1 MQNKL
6 RRILQKQDG
15 IAILF
20 VLCLGALFVALAAA
34 LGYAAS
40 VLTANANSQLREQQ
54 AYQLAVSFSD
64 VLEQE
69 LNTETSDFADF
80 INGTYM
86 NSVAYGTNIYTQE
99 SGKTVIN
106 GPEEKPKVAEEAD
119 KLTLTLQRRPGT
131 EADDL
136 TADIPIHYSD
146 AENLAKKLTEME
158 STEHTVKDLE
168 LDITVKAE
176 KDGVSYAYTVNYV
189 RSAHYDVYYTLNNDD
204 TTHYDWD
211 PNERKFYVDGD
222 VDGDKDKD
230 VKVTDTN
237 NLQVTLHYNTT
248 PKPTNITY
256 TRGLRSQKGAT

>member
-15 IAILF
+15 IAILL

-64 VLEQE
+64 VLEKE
-69 LNTETSDFADF
+69 LNKNSEFAKF
-80 INGTYM
+80 INDTYM
-86 NSVAYGTNIYTQE
+86 YSLAYGTNIYTQE
-99 SGKTVIN
+99 SDKTVMN
-106 GPEEKPKVAEEAD
+106 GTAAGTNAAGAD
-119 KLTLTLQRRPGT
+119 NLTLTLQRRPGAEADYLT
-131 EADDL
+131 AGIPISYVSADDL
-136 TADIPIHYSD
+136 ANALSGKD
-146 AENLAKKLTEME
+146 

-168 LDITVKAE
+168 LDVTVKAE

-189 RSAHYDVYYTLNNDD
+189 RSAHYKVYYTLGED
-204 TTHYDWD
+204 TTHYTWD
-211 PNERKFYVDGD
+211 ASKKTFHAVTGNTTVTVDD
-222 VDGDKDKD
+222 ANKP
-230 VKVTDTN
+230 T
-237 NLQVTLHYNTT
+237 VTLHYNTT
-248 PKPTNITY
+248 EKPTNITY

>member
-15 IAILF
+15 IAILL

-106 GPEEKPKVAEEAD
+106 GPEDKPKVAEEAD

-136 TADIPIHYSD
+136 TADILIHYSD
-146 AENLAKKLTEME
+146 AENLAKTLSEMGS
-158 STEHTVKDLE
+158 STHTVKDLE
-168 LDITVKAE
+168 LDITVQAE

-189 RSAHYDVYYTLNNDD
+189 RSAHYDVYYTLNNNGA
-204 TTHYDWD
+204 THYKWD

-237 NLQVTLHYNTT
+237 NPKVTLHYNTT
-248 PKPTNITY
+248 QKPTGVTY

>member
-15 IAILF
+15 IAILL

-64 VLEQE
+64 VLEKE
-69 LNTETSDFADF
+69 LNTETSEFAKF
-80 INGTYM
+80 INDTYM

-99 SGKTVIN
+99 SGKTVMN
-106 GPEEKPKVAEEAD
+106 GSAAGTNAAGAD
-119 KLTLTLQRRPGT
+119 KLTLTLQRRPGA
-131 EADDL
+131 EADYL
-136 TADIPIHYSD
+136 TAGIPITYSD
-146 AENLAKKLTEME
+146 AENLAKTLSDKDNAT
-158 STEHTVKDLE
+158 HTVKDLE

-189 RSAHYDVYYTLNNDD
+189 RSAHYDVLYYTLDNDTMHYTWNAEEKKFHAGAKTVDVTGANN
-204 TTHYDWD
+204 
-211 PNERKFYVDGD
+211 PK
-222 VDGDKDKD
+222 
-230 VKVTDTN
+230 
-237 NLQVTLHYNTT
+237 VTLHYNTT
-248 PKPTNITY
+248 QKPTGVTY

>member
-15 IAILF
+15 IAILL

-69 LNTETSDFADF
+69 LQNKDSQFAKF
-80 INGTYM
+80 INDTYM
-86 NSVAYGTNIYTQE
+86 YSVAYGTNIYTQE
-99 SGKTVIN
+99 SGKTVMN
-106 GPEEKPKVAEEAD
+106 GSTADTNAANAD

-131 EADDL
+131 EADYL
-136 TADIPIHYSD
+136 TAGRSIPYGS
-146 AENLAKKLTEME
+146 AEDLAETLLEME
-158 STEHTVKDLE
+158 SATHTVKDLE
-168 LDITVKAE
+168 LDVTVKAE

-189 RSAHYDVYYTLNNDD
+189 RSAHYEVSYYTLNTDD
-204 TTHYDWD
+204 TTHYRWD
-211 PNERKFYVDGD
+211 ATGKKFYVSKIDEEG
-222 VDGDKDKD
+222 
-230 VKVTDTN
+230 VKVTDTYKPT
-237 NLQVTLHYNTT
+237 VTLHYNTT

>member
-15 IAILF
+15 IAILL

-69 LNTETSDFADF
+69 LKDKDSEFAKF

-86 NSVAYGTNIYTQE
+86 YSVAYGTNIYTQE
-99 SGKTVIN
+99 SGKTVMD
-106 GPEEKPKVAEEAD
+106 GSTAD
-119 KLTLTLQRRPGT
+119 TNAANADDLTLTLQRRPGT
-131 EADDL
+131 EADYL
-136 TADIPIHYSD
+136 TAGRSIPYSD
-146 AENLAKKLTEME
+146 ADDLATALSEME
-158 STEHTVKDLE
+158 SPAHTVKDLE
-168 LDITVKAE
+168 LDVTVKAE

-189 RSAHYDVYYTLNNDD
+189 RSAHYEVSYYTLNNND

-211 PNERKFYVDGD
+211 PNERKFYVGD
-222 VDGDKDKD
+222 IKVGVDDRP
-230 VKVTDTN
+230 T
-237 NLQVTLHYNTT
+237 VTLHYNTT
-248 PKPTNITY
+248 PRPTNITY

>member
-15 IAILF
+15 IAILL

-54 AYQLAVSFSD
+54 TYQLAVSFSD

-69 LNTETSDFADF
+69 LNKDSEFATF
-80 INGTYM
+80 INETYM

-99 SGKTVIN
+99 SGKTVMN
-106 GPEEKPKVAEEAD
+106 GSAAGTNAAEAD
-119 KLTLTLQRRPGT
+119 KLTLTLQRRPGAEADYLT
-131 EADDL
+131 AGVSIPYSNADDL
-136 TADIPIHYSD
+136 ATTLSD
-146 AENLAKKLTEME
+146 ME
-158 STEHTVKDLE
+158 SLTHTVKDLE

-189 RSAHYDVYYTLNNDD
+189 RRAHYDVLYYTLDNDD
-204 TTHYDWD
+204 ATHYTWD
-211 PNERKFYVDGD
+211 ATNKTFSAGSTT
-222 VDGDKDKD
+222 
-230 VKVTDTN
+230 VTVNDTN
-237 NLQVTLHYNTT
+237 KPTVTLHYNTT
-248 PKPTNITY
+248 PTPTNITY

>member
-15 IAILF
+15 IAILL

-54 AYQLAVSFSD
+54 TYQLAVSFSD

-69 LNTETSDFADF
+69 LNKDSEFATF
-80 INGTYM
+80 INETYM

-99 SGKTVIN
+99 SGKTVMN
-106 GPEEKPKVAEEAD
+106 GSTAATNAAGAD
-119 KLTLTLQRRPGT
+119 KLTLTLQRRPGAEADYLT
-131 EADDL
+131 AGRSIPYSDADDL
-136 TADIPIHYSD
+136 
-146 AENLAKKLTEME
+146 AKTLSEME

-189 RSAHYDVYYTLNNDD
+189 RSAHYDVSYYTLDNDD
-204 TTHYDWD
+204 ATHYTWD
-211 PNERKFYVDGD
+211 ASDKKFHAGATTVD
-222 VDGDKDKD
+222 
-230 VKVTDTN
+230 VTDANKPT
-237 NLQVTLHYNTT
+237 VTLHYDTNGT
-248 PKPTNITY
+248 PTGVDY

>member
-15 IAILF
+15 IAILL

-54 AYQLAVSFSD
+54 TYQLAVSFSD

-69 LNTETSDFADF
+69 LNKDSEFATF
-80 INGTYM
+80 INDTYM

-99 SGKTVIN
+99 SGKTVMN
-106 GPEEKPKVAEEAD
+106 GSAAGTNAAGAD
-119 KLTLTLQRRPGT
+119 KLTLTLQRRPGA

-136 TADIPIHYSD
+136 TAGVSIPYSNAD
-146 AENLAKKLTEME
+146 DLAETLSGKQSPEY
-158 STEHTVKDLE
+158 TVKDLE

-189 RSAHYDVYYTLNNDD
+189 RSAHYDVSYYTLNNDD
-204 TTHYDWD
+204 ATHYTWD
-211 PNERKFYVDGD
+211 ASDKKFHTGSTTVD
-222 VDGDKDKD
+222 
-230 VKVTDTN
+230 VTGAN
-237 NLQVTLHYNTT
+237 NPQVTLHYDTT
-248 PKPTNITY
+248 QKPLTNITY

>member
-15 IAILF
+15 IAILL

-64 VLEQE
+64 VLEKE
-69 LNTETSDFADF
+69 LENKDSEFAKF
-80 INGTYM
+80 INDTYM
-86 NSVAYGTNIYTQE
+86 YSVAYGTNIYTQE
-99 SGKTVIN
+99 SGKTVIKSR
-106 GPEEKPKVAEEAD
+106 EKENDEAGAD

-131 EADDL
+131 EADYL
-136 TADIPIHYSD
+136 TAGRSIPYGSAD
-146 AENLAKKLTEME
+146 DLAKTLLEME
-158 STEHTVKDLE
+158 SPTHTVKDLE
-168 LDITVKAE
+168 LDVTVKAE

-189 RSAHYDVYYTLNNDD
+189 RSAHYEVSYYTLNNND
-204 TTHYDWD
+204 TTHYTWNAEDK
-211 PNERKFYVDGD
+211 KFHAGTATVD
-222 VDGDKDKD
+222 
-230 VKVTDTN
+230 VTGADTP
-237 NLQVTLHYNTT
+237 QVTLHYNTT

>member
-15 IAILF
+15 IAILL

-69 LNTETSDFADF
+69 LKNKDSEFAKF
-80 INGTYM
+80 INDTYM
-86 NSVAYGTNIYTQE
+86 YSVAYGTNIYTQE
-99 SGKTVIN
+99 SGKTVMN
-106 GPEEKPKVAEEAD
+106 GSAADTNAANAD

-131 EADDL
+131 EADYL
-136 TADIPIHYSD
+136 TAGRSIPYSD
-146 AENLAKKLTEME
+146 ADDLAKTLSEMKS
-158 STEHTVKDLE
+158 STHTVKDLE
-168 LDITVKAE
+168 LDVTVKAE

-189 RSAHYDVYYTLNNDD
+189 RSAHYEVSYYTLNTDD

-211 PNERKFYVDGD
+211 EEEKKFCVGDIKVGVDD
-222 VDGDKDKD
+222 RP
-230 VKVTDTN
+230 T
-237 NLQVTLHYNTT
+237 VTLHYNTT

>member
-15 IAILF
+15 IAILL

-64 VLEQE
+64 VLEKE
-69 LNTETSDFADF
+69 LNTETSEFADF

-99 SGKTVIN
+99 SGKTVIKSR
-106 GPEEKPKVAEEAD
+106 EKENDEAGAD
-119 KLTLTLQRRPGT
+119 KLTLTLQRRPGAEADFLT
-131 EADDL
+131 AGIPIPYSDADDL
-136 TADIPIHYSD
+136 AKTLSD
-146 AENLAKKLTEME
+146 KDNAT
-158 STEHTVKDLE
+158 HTVKDLE

-189 RSAHYDVYYTLNNDD
+189 RSAHYDVLYYTLDNDD
-204 TTHYDWD
+204 ATHYTWNASDK
-211 PNERKFYVDGD
+211 KFHAGAATVD
-222 VDGDKDKD
+222 
-230 VKVTDTN
+230 VTGAN
-237 NLQVTLHYNTT
+237 NPKVTLHYNTT

>member
-15 IAILF
+15 IAILL

-69 LNTETSDFADF
+69 LKDKDSEFAKF
-80 INGTYM
+80 INDTYM
-86 NSVAYGTNIYTQE
+86 YSVAYGTNIYTQE
-99 SGKTVIN
+99 SGKTVMN
-106 GPEEKPKVAEEAD
+106 GSAADTNAANAD

-131 EADDL
+131 EADYL
-136 TADIPIHYSD
+136 TAGRSIPYSD
-146 AENLAKKLTEME
+146 ADDLATALSEME
-158 STEHTVKDLE
+158 SSTHTVKDLE
-168 LDITVKAE
+168 LDVTVKAE

-189 RSAHYDVYYTLNNDD
+189 RSAHYEVSYYTLNTDD

-211 PNERKFYVDGD
+211 EEEKKFCVGDIRVGVDD
-222 VDGDKDKD
+222 RP
-230 VKVTDTN
+230 T
-237 NLQVTLHYNTT
+237 VTLHYNTT

>member
-15 IAILF
+15 IAILL

-69 LNTETSDFADF
+69 LKNETSDFAKF
-80 INGTYM
+80 INGDYM
-86 NSVAYGTNIYTQE
+86 YSVAYGTNIYTQE
-99 SGKTVIN
+99 SGKTVMKS
-106 GPEEKPKVAEEAD
+106 PEHKTTVAEEAD
-119 KLTLTLQRRPGT
+119 NLTLTLQRRPGT
-131 EADDL
+131 EADYL
-136 TADIPIHYSD
+136 TAGRSIPYSNAD
-146 AENLAKKLTEME
+146 DLAETLSEMKS
-158 STEHTVKDLE
+158 STHTVKDLE
-168 LDITVKAE
+168 LDVTVKAE

-189 RSAHYDVYYTLNNDD
+189 RSAHYEVSYYTLNTDD
-204 TTHYDWD
+204 TTHYTWNAEDKTFRAGSTTVGV
-211 PNERKFYVDGD
+211 NE
-222 VDGDKDKD
+222 
-230 VKVTDTN
+230 TN
-237 NLQVTLHYNTT
+237 KPTVTLHYNTT
-248 PKPTNITY
+248 EKPTNITY

>member
-15 IAILF
+15 IAILL

-69 LNTETSDFADF
+69 LKNKDSEFTKF
-80 INGTYM
+80 INDTYM
-86 NSVAYGTNIYTQE
+86 YSVAYGTNIYTQE
-99 SGKTVIN
+99 SGKTVMD
-106 GPEEKPKVAEEAD
+106 GSTAD
-119 KLTLTLQRRPGT
+119 TNAANADDLTLTLQRRPGAEADYLT
-131 EADDL
+131 AGRSIPYSDADDL
-136 TADIPIHYSD
+136 ATALS
-146 AENLAKKLTEME
+146 EME
-158 STEHTVKDLE
+158 SSTHTVKDLE
-168 LDITVKAE
+168 LDVTVKAE

-189 RSAHYDVYYTLNNDD
+189 RSAHYEVSYYTLNNNDA
-204 TTHYDWD
+204 THYDW
-211 PNERKFYVDGD
+211 NEEEKKFCVGDIKVGVDD
-222 VDGDKDKD
+222 RP
-230 VKVTDTN
+230 T
-237 NLQVTLHYNTT
+237 VTLHYNTT

>member
-15 IAILF
+15 IAILL

-69 LNTETSDFADF
+69 LENKDSDFAKF
-80 INGTYM
+80 INDTYM
-86 NSVAYGTNIYTQE
+86 YSVAYGTNIYTQE
-99 SGKTVIN
+99 SGKTVMN
-106 GPEEKPKVAEEAD
+106 GSTADTNAANAD
-119 KLTLTLQRRPGT
+119 KLTLSLQRRPGT
-131 EADDL
+131 EADYL
-136 TADIPIHYSD
+136 TAGRSIPYSD
-146 AENLAKKLTEME
+146 ADDLAETLSEMKS
-158 STEHTVKDLE
+158 STHTVKDLE
-168 LDITVKAE
+168 LDVTVKAE

-189 RSAHYDVYYTLNNDD
+189 RSAHYEVSYYTLNNND
-204 TTHYDWD
+204 TTHYTWNAEDK
-211 PNERKFYVDGD
+211 KFHAGTTTVD
-222 VDGDKDKD
+222 
-230 VKVTDTN
+230 VTGATPPT
-237 NLQVTLHYNTT
+237 VTLHYNTT

>member
-15 IAILF
+15 IAILL

-64 VLEQE
+64 VLEKE
-69 LNTETSDFADF
+69 LKDETSDFAKF
-80 INGTYM
+80 INETYM

-99 SGKTVIN
+99 SGKTVMN
-106 GPEEKPKVAEEAD
+106 GSAAGTNAAGAD
-119 KLTLTLQRRPGT
+119 KLTLTLQRRPGAEADYLT
-131 EADDL
+131 AGVSIPYSNADDL
-136 TADIPIHYSD
+136 
-146 AENLAKKLTEME
+146 AKTLSGKQSPEY
-158 STEHTVKDLE
+158 TVKDLE

-176 KDGVSYAYTVNYV
+176 KDGASYAYTVNYV
-189 RSAHYDVYYTLNNDD
+189 RSAHYNVLYYTLDNDD
-204 TTHYDWD
+204 TTHYTWD
-211 PNERKFYVDGD
+211 VANKTFSAGSTTVT
-222 VDGDKDKD
+222 
-230 VKVTDTN
+230 VTDTN
-237 NLQVTLHYNTT
+237 KPQVTLHYNTT
-248 PKPTNITY
+248 QTPTDVTY

>member
-15 IAILF
+15 IAILL

-64 VLEQE
+64 VLEKE
-69 LNTETSDFADF
+69 LKDKDSEFTKF
-80 INGTYM
+80 INDTYM
-86 NSVAYGTNIYTQE
+86 YSVAYGTNIYTQE
-99 SGKTVIN
+99 SGKTVMKSREN
-106 GPEEKPKVAEEAD
+106 ATDAAGAD
-119 KLTLTLQRRPGT
+119 NLTLTLQRRPGT
-131 EADDL
+131 EADYL
-136 TADIPIHYSD
+136 TAGRSIPYGSAD
-146 AENLAKKLTEME
+146 DLATALSEME
-158 STEHTVKDLE
+158 SSTHTVKDLE
-168 LDITVKAE
+168 LDVTVKAE

-189 RSAHYDVYYTLNNDD
+189 RSAHYEVSYYTLNNNDA
-204 TTHYDWD
+204 THYDWD
-211 PNERKFYVDGD
+211 EEEKKFCVGDIKVGVDD
-222 VDGDKDKD
+222 RP
-230 VKVTDTN
+230 T
-237 NLQVTLHYNTT
+237 VTLHYNTT

>member
-15 IAILF
+15 IAILL

-54 AYQLAVSFSD
+54 TYQLAVSFSD

-69 LNTETSDFADF
+69 LNKDSEFATF
-80 INGTYM
+80 INETYM

-99 SGKTVIN
+99 SGKTVMN
-106 GPEEKPKVAEEAD
+106 GSTAATNAAGAD
-119 KLTLTLQRRPGT
+119 KLTLTLQRRPGAEADYLT
-131 EADDL
+131 AGVSIPYSNADDL
-136 TADIPIHYSD
+136 ATALSD
-146 AENLAKKLTEME
+146 MD
-158 STEHTVKDLE
+158 STTHTVKDLE

-189 RSAHYDVYYTLNNDD
+189 RSAHYDVLYYTLDNDD
-204 TTHYDWD
+204 ATHYTWNASDK
-211 PNERKFYVDGD
+211 KFHTGSTTVD
-222 VDGDKDKD
+222 VN
-230 VKVTDTN
+230 DTN
-237 NLQVTLHYNTT
+237 KPAVTLHYDTNGT
-248 PKPTNITY
+248 PTGVAY

>member
-15 IAILF
+15 IAILL

-69 LNTETSDFADF
+69 LNKKDSDFAKF
-80 INGTYM
+80 INGDYM
-86 NSVAYGTNIYTQE
+86 YSVAYGTNIYTQE
-99 SGKTVIN
+99 SGKTVMK
-106 GPEEKPKVAEEAD
+106 GPEEKTKVAEEAD
-119 KLTLTLQRRPGT
+119 KLTLTLQRRPGA

-136 TADIPIHYSD
+136 TAGRSIPYSD
-146 AENLAKKLTEME
+146 ADDLAKTLSEMKS
-158 STEHTVKDLE
+158 STHTVKDLE
-168 LDITVKAE
+168 LDVTVKAE

-189 RSAHYDVYYTLNNDD
+189 RSAPYKVSYYTLNNNDA
-204 TTHYDWD
+204 THYDWD
-211 PNERKFYVDGD
+211 PDERKFYVGR
-222 VDGDKDKD
+222 DKDKD
-230 VKVTDTN
+230 VKVTDTYKPT
-237 NLQVTLHYNTT
+237 VTLHYDTT
-248 PKPTNITY
+248 QKPLTNITY

>member
-15 IAILF
+15 IAILL

-64 VLEQE
+64 VLEKE
-69 LNTETSDFADF
+69 LNTETSEFADF

-99 SGKTVIN
+99 SGKTVMN
-106 GPEEKPKVAEEAD
+106 GSAAGTNAAGAD
-119 KLTLTLQRRPGT
+119 KLTLTLQRRPGAEADYLT
-131 EADDL
+131 AGIPIPYSTADDL
-136 TADIPIHYSD
+136 AKTLSD
-146 AENLAKKLTEME
+146 KDNAT
-158 STEHTVKDLE
+158 HTVKDLE

-189 RSAHYDVYYTLNNDD
+189 RSAHYNVLYYTLDND
-204 TTHYDWD
+204 TTQYTWSASDK
-211 PNERKFYVDGD
+211 KFHAGAATVT
-222 VDGDKDKD
+222 
-230 VKVTDTN
+230 VTDTYKPT
-237 NLQVTLHYNTT
+237 VTLHYNTT
-248 PKPTNITY
+248 QKPTVVTY
-256 TRGLRSQKGAT
+256 TRGVRSQKGAT

>member
-15 IAILF
+15 IAILL

-69 LNTETSDFADF
+69 LKNKDSEFAKF
-80 INGTYM
+80 INDTYM
-86 NSVAYGTNIYTQE
+86 YSVAYGTNIYTQE
-99 SGKTVIN
+99 SGKTVVD
-106 GPEEKPKVAEEAD
+106 GSTAD
-119 KLTLTLQRRPGT
+119 TNAANADDLTLTLQRRPGT
-131 EADDL
+131 EADYL
-136 TADIPIHYSD
+136 TAGRSIPYSD
-146 AENLAKKLTEME
+146 AEDLATALSEMKS
-158 STEHTVKDLE
+158 STHTVKDLE

-189 RSAHYDVYYTLNNDD
+189 RSAHYEVSYYTLNTDD
-204 TTHYDWD
+204 TTHYTWD
-211 PNERKFYVDGD
+211 AEDKTFRAGSTTVGVDD
-222 VDGDKDKD
+222 RP
-230 VKVTDTN
+230 T
-237 NLQVTLHYNTT
+237 VTLHYNTT

>member
-15 IAILF
+15 IAILL

-64 VLEQE
+64 VLEKE
-69 LNTETSDFADF
+69 LKNKDSEFTKF
-80 INGTYM
+80 IDDTYM
-86 NSVAYGTNIYTQE
+86 YSVAYGTNIYTQE
-99 SGKTVIN
+99 SGKTVMN
-106 GPEEKPKVAEEAD
+106 GTAAGTNAEGAD

-131 EADDL
+131 EADYL
-136 TADIPIHYSD
+136 TAGRSIPYGSAD
-146 AENLAKKLTEME
+146 DLATALSEME
-158 STEHTVKDLE
+158 SPAHTVKDLE
-168 LDITVKAE
+168 LDVTVKAE

-189 RSAHYDVYYTLNNDD
+189 RSAHYEVSYYTLNTDD
-204 TTHYDWD
+204 TTHYDW
-211 PNERKFYVDGD
+211 NEEEKKFCVGDIKVGVDD
-222 VDGDKDKD
+222 RP
-230 VKVTDTN
+230 T
-237 NLQVTLHYNTT
+237 VTLHYNTT

>member
-15 IAILF
+15 IAILL

-54 AYQLAVSFSD
+54 TYQLAVSFSD

-69 LNTETSDFADF
+69 LNKDSEFATF
-80 INGTYM
+80 INETYM

-99 SGKTVIN
+99 SGKTVMN
-106 GPEEKPKVAEEAD
+106 GSAAATNAAEAD

-131 EADDL
+131 EADYL
-136 TADIPIHYSD
+136 TAGRSIPYSD
-146 AENLAKKLTEME
+146 ADDLAKTLSEME

-189 RSAHYDVYYTLNNDD
+189 RSAHYDVSYYTLDNDD
-204 TTHYDWD
+204 ATHYTWD
-211 PNERKFYVDGD
+211 ASDKKFHAGATTVD
-222 VDGDKDKD
+222 
-230 VKVTDTN
+230 VTDANKPT
-237 NLQVTLHYNTT
+237 VTLHYDTNGT
-248 PKPTNITY
+248 PTGVAY

>member
-15 IAILF
+15 IAILL

-69 LNTETSDFADF
+69 LKDENSEFAKF
-80 INGTYM
+80 INDTYM

-99 SGKTVIN
+99 SGKTVMN
-106 GPEEKPKVAEEAD
+106 GSAAATNAAAEAD
-119 KLTLTLQRRPGT
+119 KLTLTLQRRPGA

-136 TADIPIHYSD
+136 TAGIPISYSD
-146 AENLAKKLTEME
+146 ADDLAKTLSDKDNAT
-158 STEHTVKDLE
+158 HTVKDLE

-176 KDGVSYAYTVNYV
+176 KDGVNYAYTVNYV
-189 RSAHYDVYYTLNNDD
+189 RSAHYDVLYYTLDNDD
-204 TTHYDWD
+204 TTHYTW
-211 PNERKFYVDGD
+211 NAEEKKFHAGAKTVD
-222 VDGDKDKD
+222 
-230 VKVTDTN
+230 VTGAN
-237 NLQVTLHYNTT
+237 NPQVTLHYNTNG
-248 PKPTNITY
+248 KPTDVTY
-256 TRGLRSQKGAT
+256 TRGVRSQKGAT

>member
-15 IAILF
+15 IAILL

-64 VLEQE
+64 VLEKE
-69 LNTETSDFADF
+69 LNTETSEFADF

-99 SGKTVIN
+99 SGKTVMN
-106 GPEEKPKVAEEAD
+106 GSAAGTNAAGAD
-119 KLTLTLQRRPGT
+119 KLTLTLQRRPGA
-131 EADDL
+131 EADYL
-136 TADIPIHYSD
+136 TAGIPITYSD
-146 AENLAKKLTEME
+146 AENLAKTLTEME

-189 RSAHYDVYYTLNNDD
+189 RSAHYDVLYYTLDNDD
-204 TTHYDWD
+204 ATHYTWNASDK
-211 PNERKFYVDGD
+211 KFHAGAATVD
-222 VDGDKDKD
+222 
-230 VKVTDTN
+230 VTGAN
-237 NLQVTLHYNTT
+237 NPKVTLHYNTT

>member
-15 IAILF
+15 IAILL

-69 LNTETSDFADF
+69 LKDETSSFAKF
-80 INGTYM
+80 INDTYM
-86 NSVAYGTNIYTQE
+86 YSVAYGTNIYTQE
-99 SGKTVIN
+99 SGKTVMN
-106 GPEEKPKVAEEAD
+106 GSTAGTNAAGAD
-119 KLTLTLQRRPGT
+119 KLTLTLQRRPGA

-136 TADIPIHYSD
+136 TAGRSIPYGSAD
-146 AENLAKKLTEME
+146 DLATALSEME

-189 RSAHYDVYYTLNNDD
+189 RSAHYKVYYTLGEG
-204 TTHYDWD
+204 TTHYTWD
-211 PNERKFYVDGD
+211 TANKKFKAITGNDAVE
-222 VDGDKDKD
+222 
-230 VKVTDTN
+230 VTGAN
-237 NLQVTLHYNTT
+237 NPTVTLHYDTT
-248 PKPTNITY
+248 EKPTNISY

>member
-15 IAILF
+15 IAILL

-64 VLEQE
+64 VLEKE
-69 LNTETSDFADF
+69 LKNKDSDFAKF
-80 INGTYM
+80 INDTYM
-86 NSVAYGTNIYTQE
+86 YSVAYGTNIYTQE
-99 SGKTVIN
+99 SGKTVMN
-106 GPEEKPKVAEEAD
+106 GSAAD
-119 KLTLTLQRRPGT
+119 TNAAGADNLTLTLQRRPGT
-131 EADDL
+131 EADYL
-136 TADIPIHYSD
+136 TAGRSIPYSD
-146 AENLAKKLTEME
+146 AEDLAKTLSEMKS
-158 STEHTVKDLE
+158 STHTVKDLE
-168 LDITVKAE
+168 LDVTVKAE

-189 RSAHYDVYYTLNNDD
+189 RSAHYEVSYYTLNTDD
-204 TTHYDWD
+204 TTHYDW
-211 PNERKFYVDGD
+211 NEEEKKFCVGDIKVGVDD
-222 VDGDKDKD
+222 RP
-230 VKVTDTN
+230 T
-237 NLQVTLHYNTT
+237 VTLHYNTT

>member
-15 IAILF
+15 IAILL

-64 VLEQE
+64 VLEKE
-69 LNTETSDFADF
+69 LKDETSDFAKF
-80 INGTYM
+80 INETYM

-99 SGKTVIN
+99 SGKTVMN
-106 GPEEKPKVAEEAD
+106 GSAAGTNAAAEAD
-119 KLTLTLQRRPGT
+119 KLTLTLQRRPGAEADYLT
-131 EADDL
+131 AGIPIPYSDADDL
-136 TADIPIHYSD
+136 AKTLSD
-146 AENLAKKLTEME
+146 KDNAT
-158 STEHTVKDLE
+158 HTVKDLE

-189 RSAHYDVYYTLNNDD
+189 RSAHYDVLYYTLDNDD
-204 TTHYDWD
+204 ATHYTWNASDK
-211 PNERKFYVDGD
+211 KFHAGAKTVD
-222 VDGDKDKD
+222 
-230 VKVTDTN
+230 VTGAN
-237 NLQVTLHYNTT
+237 KPQVTLHYNTT
-248 PKPTNITY
+248 QKPTNITY
-256 TRGLRSQKGAT
+256 TRGVRSQKGAT

>member
-15 IAILF
+15 IAILL

-69 LNTETSDFADF
+69 LKDKDSEFAKF
-80 INGTYM
+80 INDTYM
-86 NSVAYGTNIYTQE
+86 YSVAYGTNIYTQE
-99 SGKTVIN
+99 SGKTVMN
-106 GPEEKPKVAEEAD
+106 GSAADTNAANAD

-131 EADDL
+131 EADYL
-136 TADIPIHYSD
+136 TAGRSIPYSD
-146 AENLAKKLTEME
+146 ADDLATALSEME
-158 STEHTVKDLE
+158 SSTHTVKDLE
-168 LDITVKAE
+168 LDVTVKAE

-189 RSAHYDVYYTLNNDD
+189 RSAHYEVSYYTLNTDD

-211 PNERKFYVDGD
+211 EEEKKFCVGDIKVGVDD
-222 VDGDKDKD
+222 RP
-230 VKVTDTN
+230 T
-237 NLQVTLHYNTT
+237 VTLHYNTT

>member
-15 IAILF
+15 IAILL

-69 LNTETSDFADF
+69 LKDENSQFAKF
-80 INGTYM
+80 INDTYM
-86 NSVAYGTNIYTQE
+86 YSVAYGTNIYTQE
-99 SGKTVIN
+99 SGKTVMN
-106 GPEEKPKVAEEAD
+106 GSTADTNAANAD
-119 KLTLTLQRRPGT
+119 KLTMTLQRRPGAEADYLT
-131 EADDL
+131 AGISIPYGSADDL
-136 TADIPIHYSD
+136 
-146 AENLAKKLTEME
+146 AKTLLEME
-158 STEHTVKDLE
+158 SPTHTVKDLE
-168 LDITVKAE
+168 LDVTVKAE

-189 RSAHYDVYYTLNNDD
+189 RSAHYEVSYYTLNNND
-204 TTHYDWD
+204 TTHYTW
-211 PNERKFYVDGD
+211 NAA
-222 VDGDKDKD
+222 DKTFRAGGTT
-230 VKVTDTN
+230 VAVTGADTPT
-237 NLQVTLHYNTT
+237 VTLHYNTT
-248 PKPTNITY
+248 EKPTNITY

>member
-15 IAILF
+15 IAILL

-54 AYQLAVSFSD
+54 TYQLAVSFSD
-64 VLEQE
+64 VLEKE
-69 LNTETSDFADF
+69 LNKDSEFAKF
-80 INGTYM
+80 INKTYM

-99 SGKTVIN
+99 SGKTVMN
-106 GPEEKPKVAEEAD
+106 GSAAATNAAEAD

-131 EADDL
+131 EADYL
-136 TADIPIHYSD
+136 TAGRSIPYSD
-146 AENLAKKLTEME
+146 ADDLAKTLSEME

-189 RSAHYDVYYTLNNDD
+189 RSAHYDVLYYTLDNDD
-204 TTHYDWD
+204 ATHYTWNASDK
-211 PNERKFYVDGD
+211 KFHTGSTTVD
-222 VDGDKDKD
+222 VN
-230 VKVTDTN
+230 DTN
-237 NLQVTLHYNTT
+237 KPAVTLHYDTNGT
-248 PKPTNITY
+248 PTGVAY

>member
-15 IAILF
+15 IAILL

-64 VLEQE
+64 VLEKE

-99 SGKTVIN
+99 SGKTVMN
-106 GPEEKPKVAEEAD
+106 GSAADTNAAAEAD
-119 KLTLTLQRRPGT
+119 KLTLTLQRRPGAEADYLT
-131 EADDL
+131 AGIPIPYSDADDL
-136 TADIPIHYSD
+136 AKTLSD
-146 AENLAKKLTEME
+146 KDNAT
-158 STEHTVKDLE
+158 HTVKDLE

-189 RSAHYDVYYTLNNDD
+189 RSAHYNVLYYTLYNDD
-204 TTHYDWD
+204 TTHYTWD
-211 PNERKFYVDGD
+211 AEEKKFHAGATTVT
-222 VDGDKDKD
+222 
-230 VKVTDTN
+230 VTDTN
-237 NLQVTLHYNTT
+237 KPQVTLHYNTNG
-248 PKPTNITY
+248 KPTDVTY

>member
-15 IAILF
+15 IAILL

-64 VLEQE
+64 VLEKE
-69 LNTETSDFADF
+69 LNKDSEFAKF
-80 INGTYM
+80 INETYM

-99 SGKTVIN
+99 SGKTVMN
-106 GPEEKPKVAEEAD
+106 GSAAGTNAAGAD
-119 KLTLTLQRRPGT
+119 KLTLTLQRRPGA

-136 TADIPIHYSD
+136 TAGRSIPYSD
-146 AENLAKKLTEME
+146 ADDLAKTLSEMK

-189 RSAHYDVYYTLNNDD
+189 RSAHYDVLYYTLDNDD
-204 TTHYDWD
+204 ATHYTW
-211 PNERKFYVDGD
+211 NATNKTFSAGSTTVT
-222 VDGDKDKD
+222 
-230 VKVTDTN
+230 VTDTN
-237 NLQVTLHYNTT
+237 KPTVTLHYDTNGT
-248 PKPTNITY
+248 PTNVTY

>member
-15 IAILF
+15 IAILL

-64 VLEQE
+64 VLEKE
-69 LNTETSDFADF
+69 LNKDSEFATF
-80 INGTYM
+80 INETYM

-99 SGKTVIN
+99 SGKTVMN
-106 GPEEKPKVAEEAD
+106 GSAAATNAAEAD
-119 KLTLTLQRRPGT
+119 KLTLTLQRRPGAEADYLT
-131 EADDL
+131 AGIPITYSDADDL
-136 TADIPIHYSD
+136 
-146 AENLAKKLTEME
+146 AETLSEME

-189 RSAHYDVYYTLNNDD
+189 RSAHYDVSYYTLNNDD
-204 TTHYDWD
+204 TTHYTWNASDK
-211 PNERKFYVDGD
+211 KFHAGAITVD
-222 VDGDKDKD
+222 
-230 VKVTDTN
+230 VTDANTPA
-237 NLQVTLHYNTT
+237 VTLHYDTNGT
-248 PKPTNITY
+248 PTGVTY

>member
-15 IAILF
+15 IAILL

-64 VLEQE
+64 VLEKE
-69 LNTETSDFADF
+69 LNTETSEFADF

-99 SGKTVIN
+99 SGKTVMN
-106 GPEEKPKVAEEAD
+106 GSAAGTNAAGAD
-119 KLTLTLQRRPGT
+119 KLTLTLQRRPGA
-131 EADDL
+131 EADYL
-136 TADIPIHYSD
+136 TAGIPITYSD
-146 AENLAKKLTEME
+146 AENLAKTLTEME

-189 RSAHYDVYYTLNNDD
+189 RSAHYDVLYYTLDNDD
-204 TTHYDWD
+204 ATHYTWNASDK
-211 PNERKFYVDGD
+211 KFHAGAATVD
-222 VDGDKDKD
+222 
-230 VKVTDTN
+230 VTGAN
-237 NLQVTLHYNTT
+237 NPKVTLHYNTT
-248 PKPTNITY
+248 QKPTGVTY

>member
-15 IAILF
+15 IAILL

-69 LNTETSDFADF
+69 LNKDSEFATF
-80 INGTYM
+80 INDTYM

-99 SGKTVIN
+99 SGKTVMN
-106 GPEEKPKVAEEAD
+106 GSVTGTNTAGAD
-119 KLTLTLQRRPGT
+119 KLTLTLQRRPGA

-136 TADIPIHYSD
+136 TAGRSIPYSAAD
-146 AENLAKKLTEME
+146 DLAKTLSEME

-189 RSAHYDVYYTLNNDD
+189 RSAHYDVLYYTLNNDD
-204 TTHYDWD
+204 ATHYTWD
-211 PNERKFYVDGD
+211 ASDKKFHTGSTTVD
-222 VDGDKDKD
+222 VN
-230 VKVTDTN
+230 DTN
-237 NLQVTLHYNTT
+237 KPAVTLHYDTNGT
-248 PKPTNITY
+248 PTGVTY

>member
-6 RRILQKQDG
+6 RCILQKQDG
-15 IAILF
+15 IAILL

-54 AYQLAVSFSD
+54 TYQLAVSFSD

-69 LNTETSDFADF
+69 LNKDSEFATF
-80 INGTYM
+80 INETYM

-99 SGKTVIN
+99 SGKTVMN
-106 GPEEKPKVAEEAD
+106 GSAAGTNAAGAD

-136 TADIPIHYSD
+136 TAGRSIPYSD
-146 AENLAKKLTEME
+146 ADDLAKTLSEME

-189 RSAHYDVYYTLNNDD
+189 RSAHYDVLYYTLDNDD
-204 TTHYDWD
+204 TTHYTWD
-211 PNERKFYVDGD
+211 ATNKTFSAGSTT
-222 VDGDKDKD
+222 
-230 VKVTDTN
+230 VTVNDTN
-237 NLQVTLHYNTT
+237 KPAVTLHYNTT
-248 PKPTNITY
+248 PTPTNITY

>member
-15 IAILF
+15 IAILL

-69 LNTETSDFADF
+69 LNTETSEFAKF
-80 INGTYM
+80 INETYM

-99 SGKTVIN
+99 SGKTVIKSR
-106 GPEEKPKVAEEAD
+106 EKENDEAGAD
-119 KLTLTLQRRPGT
+119 KLTLTLQRRPGAEADYLT
-131 EADDL
+131 AGIPIPYSTADDL
-136 TADIPIHYSD
+136 
-146 AENLAKKLTEME
+146 AKTLSGME
-158 STEHTVKDLE
+158 SPTHTVKDLE

-189 RSAHYDVYYTLNNDD
+189 RSAHYDVLYYTLDNDD
-204 TTHYDWD
+204 ATHYTWNASDK
-211 PNERKFYVDGD
+211 KFHAGAATVD
-222 VDGDKDKD
+222 
-230 VKVTDTN
+230 VTGAN
-237 NLQVTLHYNTT
+237 NPKVTLHYDTNGT
-248 PKPTNITY
+248 PTSLTY
-256 TRGLRSQKGAT
+256 TRGVRSQKGAT